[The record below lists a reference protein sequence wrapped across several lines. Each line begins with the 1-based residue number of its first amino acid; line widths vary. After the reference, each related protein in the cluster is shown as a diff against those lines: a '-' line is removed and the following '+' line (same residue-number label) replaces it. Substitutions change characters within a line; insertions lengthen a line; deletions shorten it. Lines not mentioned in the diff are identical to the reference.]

1 MNELI
6 NLIFELQYFKDGIL
20 TLTVLDIKLEA
31 LVTVLKM
38 ESIVLFSFNK
48 LDGLESSGLCLLL
61 EKLNLYFLYRFIKIQ
76 PNKRNQR

>member
-38 ESIVLFSFNK
+38 ESIVF
-48 LDGLESSGLCLLL
+48 
-61 EKLNLYFLYRFIKIQ
+61 FLVLTNWMDWRALVYVYCWK
-76 PNKRNQR
+76 N